1 METFSWRNPGK
12 ELTIL
17 FEHKWKARQLSFC
30 IEKYYPL
37 LAYNRITFLTIDQV
51 RANLQLE
58 GQYVAKEKS
67 VGTWNDYKAASS
79 VIAFNH
85 KVVQW
90 LFLSRR
96 AAITP
101 NDGIGISGWYMTVWT
116 EKNKNAPSQESVTCV
131 FDKRTGLHK
140 FWSEYTFLAEMTR
153 SELKYFKEEKNLPYP
168 LSIKKTG
175 PQIHLEFIDPVTGNS
190 NYTSEKMYR
199 KNAYEK
205 YLNDENFRNAFD
217 YVMSIAVEQRIVNG
231 LFQLK
236 TSGEIHTNVLSEEN
250 IDEAVD
256 VMTPPEMNQEQE
268 VNIKPDEMYEPV
280 FANNWVG
287 EINYECS
294 VFKRH

>member
-1 METFSWRNPGK
+1 
-12 ELTIL
+12 
-17 FEHKWKARQLSFC
+17 
-30 IEKYYPL
+30 
-37 LAYNRITFLTIDQV
+37 
-51 RANLQLE
+51 
-58 GQYVAKEKS
+58 
-67 VGTWNDYKAASS
+67 
-79 VIAFNH
+79 
-85 KVVQW
+85 
-90 LFLSRR
+90 
-96 AAITP
+96 
-101 NDGIGISGWYMTVWT
+101 MTVWT

-280 FANNWVG
+280 FANN
-287 EINYECS
+287 
-294 VFKRH
+294 